1 MEQQDAENQYSLDI
15 YTSESGYGVASTL
28 NDWDGIRQIL
38 TTLQKESLART
49 ESGLP
54 VLRLEIFR
62 LDIDGAKMLEGDAY
76 VAAEDKET
84 LALIEKLTGIKPMP
98 LSTDNV
104 AQIELQYMMQET
116 NGDTVWKSVEVTD
129 SVDIAALLKDGIN
142 RDAMNLYGTN
152 EAAIS
157 GFLLDER
164 MDSVHI
170 VACVKHGDTENW
182 YWVTYAEGEWPED
195 IVEKYRADA
204 LEAAK
209 DDATSSGMVT
219 EAAG

>member
-1 MEQQDAENQYSLDI
+1 
-15 YTSESGYGVASTL
+15 
-28 NDWDGIRQIL
+28 
-38 TTLQKESLART
+38 
-49 ESGLP
+49 
-54 VLRLEIFR
+54 
-62 LDIDGAKMLEGDAY
+62 
-76 VAAEDKET
+76 
-84 LALIEKLTGIKPMP
+84 
-98 LSTDNV
+98 
-104 AQIELQYMMQET
+104 MMQET

-182 YWVTYAEGEWPED
+182 YWVTYAEGDWPEEV
-195 IVEKYRADA
+195 VEKYRPDGF
-204 LEAAK
+204 
-209 DDATSSGMVT
+209 DTTNDNVTSSSTAT